1 MFDRFTM
8 EARKVMKAA
17 REAAIN
23 GGYISTRH
31 LLIGLSQVEGKSR
44 TVLNLVG
51 LTEDK
56 LKAES
61 KKYDTGNTLRVGVIP
76 FTKNAKRAIE
86 KTVEVAAARKDN
98 YIGPMH
104 LLVGLC
110 RTKGTSAQK
119 VARSIITAEEVDK
132 IIESL
137 KKSEKSEPEKY
148 QSPFTGEWV

>member
-17 REAAIN
+17 RNEAVIS
-23 GGYISTRH
+23 GDYISTRH
-31 LLIGLSQVEGKSR
+31 LLIALSQVEGESR

-61 KKYDTGNTLRVGVIP
+61 IKYDTGNTLPVGVIP
-76 FTKNAKRAIE
+76 FTKNAKRALE
-86 KTVEVAAARKDN
+86 KTVEVAVARKDN
-98 YIGPMH
+98 HIGPMH

-119 VARSIITAEEVDK
+119 VVRSITNAEEVDK
-132 IIESL
+132 IIKGLRKAE
-137 KKSEKSEPEKY
+137 EPEKY